1 MNKTDTTSRA
11 RLIPKTCIQRC
22 CWCSY
27 LGTPCH
33 PSQWRSTVWCLG
45 SSVCF
50 SLGGFRQNHDASIHR
65 ESSLAHPQ
73 TWLALLRSLFNL
85 FLCRLILR
93 KLINW
98 SPNRSLAWA
107 AVCVCDNYQWD
118 DSEVDRGADTAA
130 CTAAHSALATISAT
144 PPLIHCIR
152 FGSLARLAQHFYVT
166 TLKSFV
172 IATKL
177 VLSIKN
183 LRNSIFFRDNLKK
196 THLRPWAFHPSGLA
210 KWSRI

>member
-118 DSEVDRGADTAA
+118 DSEARGWHCGVHCSPLCSRHYLGHSTANSLHSIWQPCQAGPAFLCNNTKKFCYSHQA
-130 CTAAHSALATISAT
+130 CAVH
-144 PPLIHCIR
+144 
-152 FGSLARLAQHFYVT
+152 
-166 TLKSFV
+166 
-172 IATKL
+172 
-177 VLSIKN
+177 
-183 LRNSIFFRDNLKK
+183 
-196 THLRPWAFHPSGLA
+196 
-210 KWSRI
+210 